1 MPNLVILTIVA
12 GIAGGVAHMV
22 IGVFWYPPL
31 LVGAC
36 IAGSVGYVSA
46 WAAELYML
54 RPKKIDAA
62 EMHWWGR

>member
-36 IAGSVGYVSA
+36 IAGSVGYIAA
-46 WAAELYML
+46 WAVELYMSK
-54 RPKKIDAA
+54 RQKPPFNMDY
-62 EMHWWGR
+62 WGR